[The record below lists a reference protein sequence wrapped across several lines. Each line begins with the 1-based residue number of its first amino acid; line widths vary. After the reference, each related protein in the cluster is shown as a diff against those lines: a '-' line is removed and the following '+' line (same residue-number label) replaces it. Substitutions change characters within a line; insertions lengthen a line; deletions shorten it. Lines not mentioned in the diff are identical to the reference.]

1 MQAYF
6 KLSND
11 ILDSGLTPNEL
22 KVAVYLY
29 SCVRKDNTSVCV
41 KQRVITSKCG
51 ISKVETVGNIICR
64 LQRKG
69 VIERVS
75 RPHKANGQLGT

>member
-6 KLSND
+6 KLNND
-11 ILDSGLTPNEL
+11 ILNIGLTPNEL

-41 KQRVITSKCG
+41 KQRVIASKCG
-51 ISKVETVGNIICR
+51 ISKVETVGGINLPFAKKRRYRAC
-64 LQRKG
+64 
-69 VIERVS
+69 EPS
-75 RPHKANGQLGT
+75 A